1 MTIETD
7 LPFPENFLW
16 GVASSAYQIEGAW
29 NEDGKGPSIW
39 DTFCRRRGKTRD
51 GATGEIATDHYHRWH
66 EDVAIMADLGVKIY
80 RFSIAWT
87 RILPQGTGQ
96 VNPAGLDFYDR
107 LVDALLERG
116 ILPCPVT
123 GIAEAGM
130 AEAGAG
136 GRRFA
141 VATTTPD
148 LRDSIAATAARH
160 GHGSFA
166 GTWTTPGDPAALMA
180 DADALVRALEAACR
194 AAIAEGGA
202 EAVVIGG
209 GPLARAARALAGTL
223 PVPLIE
229 PVPAAVRLSLVRLRR
244 ESQP

>member
-1 MTIETD
+1 M
-7 LPFPENFLW
+7 
-16 GVASSAYQIEGAW
+16 
-29 NEDGKGPSIW
+29 
-39 DTFCRRRGKTRD
+39 
-51 GATGEIATDHYHRWH
+51 
-66 EDVAIMADLGVKIY
+66 
-80 RFSIAWT
+80 
-87 RILPQGTGQ
+87 RIVL
-96 VNPAGLDFYDR
+96 VNPNTSVATTAAMVGIAEEEAAGRAEVEGVTARIGVPLITEPGALAVAAEAVVALAPALAGADAVIVGAFGDPGLDE
-107 LVDALLERG
+107 LRG

-166 GTWTTPGDPAALMA
+166 GTWTTPGDPAALTA
-180 DADALVRALEAACR
+180 DANALVRALEAACR

-209 GPLARAARALAGTL
+209 GPLACAARTLAKTL
-223 PVPLIE
+223 PVPIIE
-229 PVPAAVRLSLVRLRR
+229 PVPAAVRLSLVRLRP
-244 ESQP
+244 EDQP